1 MNIVFLLRYIDSGGI
16 TRVIYDSSRFL
27 LDKNCSVYIF
37 YGAYL
42 GDNNS
47 FKSLLNSNPNL
58 KFIQIEGLSLQSY
71 SLFKLPFGI
80 IYFLYKLKKY
90 NINIVH
96 LHWLSLSF
104 VCVLSRLIL
113 KVPFITTVH
122 LINKDSPSFFRFYSD
137 CNISIST
144 EISDWL
150 INSEGVDRRRI
161 YKIFNSVNPIEF
173 PFISSKDRKKNKEK
187 YGLASKFVLL
197 SLSRFE
203 QVKRLDIIV
212 ESLSRLREYD
222 FVLFLCG
229 EGKLFYEIKDMV
241 NNLNLNDKVIFKGH
255 VDPREVLSY
264 ADAIILSSDQEGFP
278 MSIVES
284 MISGVIPIRTDAEGA
299 IDQIIDR
306 ENGFIFRKSN
316 VDDLVMILE
325 YIFKNLDSLEGF
337 SNNAHEFALTHFNF
351 VKNQNEIL
359 NLYKKVISLN

>member
-150 INSEGVDRRRI
+150 INSELTQLNFLLFPLRI
-161 YKIFNSVNPIEF
+161 
-173 PFISSKDRKKNKEK
+173 
-187 YGLASKFVLL
+187 
-197 SLSRFE
+197 
-203 QVKRLDIIV
+203 VKRIKRNMDWQA
-212 ESLSRLREYD
+212 SLYYSHYQDLSKLR
-222 FVLFLCG
+222 G
-229 EGKLFYEIKDMV
+229 
-241 NNLNLNDKVIFKGH
+241 
-255 VDPREVLSY
+255 
-264 ADAIILSSDQEGFP
+264 
-278 MSIVES
+278 
-284 MISGVIPIRTDAEGA
+284 
-299 IDQIIDR
+299 
-306 ENGFIFRKSN
+306 
-316 VDDLVMILE
+316 
-325 YIFKNLDSLEGF
+325 
-337 SNNAHEFALTHFNF
+337 LT
-351 VKNQNEIL
+351 
-359 NLYKKVISLN
+359 